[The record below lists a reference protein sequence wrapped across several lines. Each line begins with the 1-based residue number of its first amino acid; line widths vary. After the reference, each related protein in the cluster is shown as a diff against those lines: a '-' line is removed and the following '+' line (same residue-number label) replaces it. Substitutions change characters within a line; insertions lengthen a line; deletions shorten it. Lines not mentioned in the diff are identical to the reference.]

1 MVVPLLILTRFFLLP
16 VIKSPNNWKS
26 ALNSISDA
34 IGNLSNLTELN
45 LISVELDSLPESI
58 QNLQNLVELDL
69 HFNNISE
76 LPASMKNLKAL
87 QTINLYSNKINTS
100 SFSILCTIPHLRVL
114 NLDDN
119 PIEVFPENL
128 AMLSQLENLTI
139 IRTKLNPL
147 PAWIWSINRA

>member
-1 MVVPLLILTRFFLLP
+1 MQRLEIYPNHGGSITHFDAIFSLAALKVLTIERVP
-16 VIKSPNNWKS
+16 
-26 ALNSISDA
+26 LNSISDA

-45 LISVELDSLPESI
+45 LISVELDSLPELI
-58 QNLQNLVELDL
+58 QNLQNLVKLDL

-139 IRTKLNPL
+139 IRTK
-147 PAWIWSINRA
+147 